1 MEDFSSNYNMYL
13 PALNTFTSDTK
24 EYHLDV
30 NYKVNDARD
39 LKTSIIIAISFESL
53 RLQHMYIEAFN

>member
-1 MEDFSSNYNMYL
+1 MYL
-13 PALNTFTSDTK
+13 PALNTFTFDTK

-30 NYKVNDARD
+30 NYKVNDVRD